1 MASRSS
7 RPYIGIVLLAG
18 LLPVYGQ
25 QAKREF
31 AFRGRVEQVDVTAKR
46 LTVSS
51 EPIQGWM
58 GAMTMAFKVS
68 NEDVLARLKP
78 GDQITAK
85 VYEGDFTL
93 YDVALAPQAKTPP
106 QASTQPQQGNASG
119 APPDL
124 LRDAFS
130 RPALDRKQF
139 EDLALANNPT
149 LKQAAAIERR
159 SAGQARQA
167 GLYPNPSA
175 GYQGEQIRGGQFG
188 GGEQGGFVQQTIPL
202 GGKVGLRRN
211 AFEQQRRAD
220 ELGTAEQR
228 YRVLGEVGQGF
239 YSALAAQ
246 QTVRLRQQLLST
258 ALDAVVTARQL
269 ANVGQ
274 ADAPDVL
281 QAEVE
286 AEQAQLDYITAEREY
301 IREFRNLATIA
312 GKPDLP
318 LAPLAGELDAPPPV
332 AEDVIEQIVRDSPSV
347 KRAQQEAVRAEAEL
361 KSARREAAPDL
372 QLRGGLQQNFEPL
385 NEANGTPG
393 GVVGLQGF
401 ATIGVMLPL
410 FNRNQGNVQSA
421 KAEVERA
428 QAEAARVQLSLHQ
441 AAEPFVQAILA
452 DQQAAARYKNE
463 MLPRAQ
469 RAYELYLAKY
479 RQMGAAYLQVIV
491 SQRTLFQLQVAYIRV
506 LEDLWRNNIAL
517 QNFTLSGALE
527 SPRSSG
533 TSSTN
538 INLPTGGGS
547 FQ

>member
-1 MASRSS
+1 MASKCNT
-7 RPYIGIVLLAG
+7 PFFGFLLLAA
-18 LLPVYGQ
+18 LPVYGQ
-25 QAKREF
+25 QA
-31 AFRGRVEQVDVTAKR
+31 
-46 LTVSS
+46 
-51 EPIQGWM
+51 
-58 GAMTMAFKVS
+58 
-68 NEDVLARLKP
+68 
-78 GDQITAK
+78 
-85 VYEGDFTL
+85 
-93 YDVALAPQAKTPP
+93 APA
-106 QASTQPQQGNASG
+106 
-119 APPDL
+119 DL

-149 LKQAAAIERR
+149 LKQATAIERR

-167 GLYPNPSA
+167 GMYPNPSA
-175 GYQGEQIRGGQFG
+175 GYQGEQIRGGEFG

-202 GGKVGLRRN
+202 GGKLGLRRN

-228 YRVLGEVGQGF
+228 YRIVAEVGQGF

-286 AEQAQLDYITAEREY
+286 GEQAQVDYITAERAY
-301 IREFRNLATIA
+301 IREFRNLAAIA

-347 KRAQQEAVRAEAEL
+347 KRARQEAVRAEAEL

-372 QLRGGLQQNFEPL
+372 QLRGGLQQNFEPRQ
-385 NEANGTPG
+385 ADGTP

-410 FNRNQGNVQSA
+410 FNRNQGNIQAA

-506 LEDLWRNNIAL
+506 LEDLWRNTIAL
-517 QNFTLSGALE
+517 QNFTLSAALE

-538 INLPTGGGS
+538 INLPAGGGS